1 MGERVKNDSKWRKI
15 MSVALHISE
24 SKHPSVVVSIWC
36 KQSHTH
42 FSIPSTNLMCVKNIT
57 CHFCLWHL
65 LSGTLEQ
72 RQKKEQLIILIVDHF
87 SLTFVNPLL
96 AWMLY
101 FHVWLQNK
109 AKVLVWRKYYNQFG
123 IHQPSCV
130 SLLQLRQSTLSNPRA
145 YSASCQTSKMEC

>member
-1 MGERVKNDSKWRKI
+1 MKNDEKLCLLHFISRKANIHQYFRFDASK
-15 MSVALHISE
+15 
-24 SKHPSVVVSIWC
+24 
-36 KQSHTH
+36 HTH
-42 FSIPSTNLMCVKNIT
+42 FSIPATSLMCVKNIT
-57 CHFCLWHL
+57 HHFCLWHL

-72 RQKKEQLIILIVDHF
+72 RQQKKEQLIILIVDHF

-130 SLLQLRQSTLSNPRA
+130 SLLELQQSNLSIPRA
-145 YSASCQTSKMEC
+145 YSGPCQTSKMKC